1 MNEKEG
7 LNLLDFLAT
16 GIDRD
21 DTCIQAVLS
30 DENGEGAAANET
42 EALVRFINYYTRTD
56 DVENHEGYT
65 LDMIVKMFSKL
76 RRRVTETDGV
86 LLRRFLA
93 LTRRKGDAIW
103 GNALNMKHVFEMY
116 FRYTACYV
124 AESTGDTASNILEN
138 GDFELDSAW
147 TLGGGAAYAYDARFS
162 GKRGLCFDGGGGESC
177 VQRLERLV
185 LAGTYTLHFFLRG
198 KCGVIIE
205 REDGK
210 YWNANDQE
218 FSGGTVL
225 EWADDEVWNIF
236 EKRNGWDNAFCFI
249 KIPEDIHKLAI
260 KIMSIGSETADVD
273 YVRLFPKPANP
284 SYTLVF
290 QYEGYSITEKSLHT
304 GADGEDPI
312 PGVDYKHESYFDH
325 AFIVGPAGV
334 SQSQAFRDVLDI
346 VRPRGIQ
353 AFAEFVEKNTVEQ
366 EEASNG

>member
-16 GIDRD
+16 GINREDP
-21 DTCIQAVLS
+21 CIQAVLS
-30 DENGEGAAANET
+30 DGNGEGAAANEI

-56 DVENHEGYT
+56 DVRNHEGYT
-65 LDMIVKMFSKL
+65 LEMIVKMFSKL
-76 RRRVTETDGV
+76 RRRVTETDEV

-93 LTRRKGDAIW
+93 LTGRKGDAIR
-103 GNALNMKHVFEMY
+103 GNALNLKHVFETY
-116 FRYTACYV
+116 FRYITCYV
-124 AESTGDTASNILEN
+124 AENTGDTASNILDN
-138 GDFELDSAW
+138 GDFEFDDTWA
-147 TLGGGAAYAYDARFS
+147 LGGGAAYAYVARFS
-162 GKRGLCFDGGGGESC
+162 GKRGLYFDGGGESC

-210 YWNANDQE
+210 YWNANSQE

-225 EWADDEVWNIF
+225 EWEDNEVWNIF
-236 EKRNGWDNAFCFI
+236 EKPNGWDDAFCFV
-249 KIPEDIHKLAI
+249 KIPEDIHKLVI
-260 KIMSIGSETADVD
+260 KIMSIDGETAAVD
-273 YVRLFPKPANP
+273 YVRLFPKPPNP

-304 GADGEDPI
+304 GAGGEDPI

-325 AFIVGPAGV
+325 ALIVGPAGV
-334 SQSQAFRDVLDI
+334 SQSQAFRDVLDV

-353 AFAEFVEKNTVEQ
+353 AFAEFVEKNIVEQ
-366 EEASNG
+366 EASNG